1 MRMILLLGIWVT
13 MPMFAG
19 CNIQPERYHSVN
31 DPDQFRT
38 QLGNDSRQYEN
49 FIEPQSRPLVGITGQ
64 GGFWRYYGDRT
75 ETPYNDGRLR

>member
-1 MRMILLLGIWVT
+1 

-49 FIEPQSRPLVGITGQ
+49 FIEPQAAHWSA
-64 GGFWRYYGDRT
+64 
-75 ETPYNDGRLR
+75 